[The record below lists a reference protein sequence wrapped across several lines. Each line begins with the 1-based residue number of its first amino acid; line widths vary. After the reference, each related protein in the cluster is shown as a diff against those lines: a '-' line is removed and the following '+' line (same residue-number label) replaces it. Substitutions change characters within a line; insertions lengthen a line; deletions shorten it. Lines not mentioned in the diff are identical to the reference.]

1 MFFVIGSN
9 MIEAH
14 PVAATFLKNAVEK
27 GARLI
32 VMDPRRHALV
42 DFASLHVPIRVGQ
55 TLLFSM
61 A

>member
-1 MFFVIGSN
+1 MTNSFEEFSRAKMFFVIGSN

-42 DFASLHVPIRVGQ
+42 I
-55 TLLFSM
+55 
-61 A
+61 